1 MGGLKGVP
9 MWDMEAI
16 YIGDELYTFMG
27 FLIGRSKGFRADAQ
41 SRKSVHGG

>member
-16 YIGDELYTFMG
+16 YIYRRRIIH
-27 FLIGRSKGFRADAQ
+27 FLIGRLKGFKADAQ